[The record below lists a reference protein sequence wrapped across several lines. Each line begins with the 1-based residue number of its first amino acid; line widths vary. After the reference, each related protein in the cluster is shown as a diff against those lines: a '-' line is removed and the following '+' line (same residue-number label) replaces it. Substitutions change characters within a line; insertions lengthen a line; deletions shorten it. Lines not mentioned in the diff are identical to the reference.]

1 MRAAAIQ
8 LHSTDDTD
16 RNLDVAE
23 RLIRE
28 ATGAGAELVV
38 LPEKFNLMGTAS
50 QWRQG
55 AEPLD
60 GPTISW
66 AGNLARDQKIWLVA
80 GSIVEKK
87 DDGKCAN
94 TSVLLGPDGTCKAIY
109 RKIHM
114 FDVEVGGVPYRES
127 DLEDAGTEI
136 VVADAAGVSLG
147 MSVCYD
153 LRYPELYRILALKG
167 AKVVCIPSA
176 FTEHTGKDHWETLI
190 RARAIENQ
198 TFIVAA
204 DQVGPCPPKHASYGH
219 SMIVDP
225 WGDILAQ
232 TEDSETFVVAD
243 LDLASQVEIRKNL
256 PSLENRRPEA
266 YEWPAG
272 GVD

>member
-8 LHSTDDTD
+8 LHSTDDVD
-16 RNLDVAE
+16 HNLDVAE

-28 ATGAGAELVV
+28 AAGSGAVLVV
-38 LPEKFNLMGTAS
+38 LPEKFNLMGTLS
-50 QWRQG
+50 QWRKG

-66 AGNLARDQKIWLVA
+66 AGDLARDQKIWLVA
-80 GSIVEKK
+80 GSVVEKK
-87 DDGKCAN
+87 EDGKFAN
-94 TSVLLGPDGTCKAIY
+94 TSVLLGPDGESKAIY

-127 DLEDAGTEI
+127 DLEDAGDEI
-136 VVADAAGVSLG
+136 VVADVAGVSLG

-204 DQVGPCPPKHASYGH
+204 DQIGPCPPKHASYGH

-225 WGDILAQ
+225 WGVVLAQ
-232 TEDSETFVVAD
+232 TADSETYIVAD
-243 LDLASQVEIRKNL
+243 LDLESQVEIRKNL
-256 PSLENRRPEA
+256 PSLENRRPKA
-266 YEWPAG
+266 YKWPVGTAA
-272 GVD
+272 